1 MRFIPDEDD
10 SDIQKLNFLKAKLVQ
25 LYDRVDEYV
34 RIDEDG
40 NQLLIELT
48 EQRIERITG
57 LLMHY
62 MYN

>member
-25 LYDRVDEYV
+25 LYDRISVYDE
-34 RIDEDG
+34 DEDG